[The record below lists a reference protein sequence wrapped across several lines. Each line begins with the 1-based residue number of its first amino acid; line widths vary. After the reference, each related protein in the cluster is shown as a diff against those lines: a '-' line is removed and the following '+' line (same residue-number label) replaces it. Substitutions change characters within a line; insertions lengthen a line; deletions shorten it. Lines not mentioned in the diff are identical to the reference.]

1 MKRVEGVNNPGNS
14 GQIKEAKV
22 QMKIQGHP
30 TDLDT
35 MNHHRGLIED
45 VLIQNQKLNLDQGQK
60 EIKTEEEGQ
69 GHIQGQ
75 GPEAGLIVDQ
85 DQGQGRDQ
93 EEGGK
98 DQKYSLQ

>member
-35 MNHHRGLIED
+35 MNHNQGLIED

-60 EIKTEEEGQ
+60 EIKTEGEGQ

-75 GPEAGLIVDQ
+75 GPETGLAVV
-85 DQGQGRDQ
+85 QGQGHDQ

-98 DQKYSLQ
+98 EQKYSLQ